1 MQDAAILPGFL
12 SKTSSHS
19 QGPPED
25 PRGPSLRC
33 VCLSKSTF
41 STTALL
47 IRQTNNAAHESRA
60 GQRKR
65 ATETDPRYAR
75 FPEEQASTA
84 NRRRTITTRGRL
96 AAPIDPP
103 SGETKAATKCHAPP
117 ALLLTGVMLGHL
129 GSELS
134 RLGQREGDVHLPNC
148 LIKAGEVAAPAGPV
162 VPFNECRYAVVN
174 LKAPTHLRPPGS
186 TCMQTPMASPELMQ
200 TPT

>member
-1 MQDAAILPGFL
+1 MQDAAISPGFL
-12 SKTSSHS
+12 SKTSSHF

-41 STTALL
+41 STATLL
-47 IRQTNNAAHESRA
+47 IRQTNDAAHESRA

-65 ATETDPRYAR
+65 VTETDPRCAR

-84 NRRRTITTRGRL
+84 NRRRTITTRGRP

-103 SGETKAATKCHAPP
+103 SGATKAATKCHAPP
-117 ALLLTGVMLGHL
+117 ALLLTGVMLGHHL
-129 GSELS
+129 GSESS
-134 RLGQREGDVHLPNC
+134 RLGQRERDAHFPNR
-148 LIKAGEVAAPAGPV
+148 LIKAVEIAIPAGSI
-162 VPFNECRYAVVN
+162 VPFNECAVVN

-186 TCMQTPMASPELMQ
+186 TCMQTPIASPELMQ